1 MRVIHYPYPLEI
13 VNSLKVKNLF
23 SITVFYYFH
32 DDKYKK
38 RKSKDYKSDSYKRV
52 YTFSLHKGGS
62 DWRIVLETSFVQM
75 LICYENFLFT

>member
-1 MRVIHYPYPLEI
+1 M
-13 VNSLKVKNLF
+13 NSLKVKNLF

-38 RKSKDYKSDSYKRV
+38 RKSKGYKSASHKRV
-52 YTFSLHKGGS
+52 YTFSLRKGGS
-62 DWRIVLETSFVQM
+62 DWRIAHETGFVQM